1 MPYDLTARLR
11 LRSIFI
17 DMRKLWALAEKARTD
32 MRVRISRCLALALIL
47 LASPVWPAD
56 AIQQQMLQVEAALA
70 RITQE
75 QQAVYHQFQMVQEM
89 RRNDERQLLPLP
101 TYSPPG
107 TLPNYEDVKR
117 EDEAR
122 MQRIRQHQYE
132 LDRLYARYRELDA
145 QKRPLLEQLAV
156 LAQQR
161 VKEQAAERAT
171 PEQRGATT
179 AR

>member
-1 MPYDLTARLR
+1 MMAA
-11 LRSIFI
+11 
-17 DMRKLWALAEKARTD
+17 M
-32 MRVRISRCLALALIL
+32 VRAVALIL
-47 LASPVWPAD
+47 GLLSPAVWA
-56 AIQQQMLQVEAALA
+56 AEGIQQQMRLVEAALA

-75 QQAVYHQFQMVQEM
+75 QHSIYQQFQMVQEL

-117 EDEAR
+117 DDDAR
-122 MQRIRQHQYE
+122 TQRIRQHQSE

-145 QKRPLLEQLAV
+145 QKRPLLEQLAA
-156 LAQQR
+156 LAQQ
-161 VKEQAAERAT
+161 QAAQGAA
-171 PEQRGATT
+171 PEQRAPTP

>member
-1 MPYDLTARLR
+1 
-11 LRSIFI
+11 
-17 DMRKLWALAEKARTD
+17 MRKRRATHDEKVRTGMRAGMSCWLALVVALLADPLWA
-32 MRVRISRCLALALIL
+32 
-47 LASPVWPAD
+47 AD
-56 AIQQQMLQVEAALA
+56 AIQQQMREVEAALA

-75 QQAVYHQFQMVQEM
+75 QQSIYQQFQMVQEL

-122 MQRIRQHQYE
+122 TQRIRQYQYE
-132 LDRLYARYRELDA
+132 LDRLHARYRELD
-145 QKRPLLEQLAV
+145 QQRRPLLEQLAV

-161 VKEQAAERAT
+161 MKEEAAQRAT